1 MAAPRSSAFQEI
13 SSDNQLL
20 IALEQ
25 EAPYGYWICHAPSG
39 EVFVNNALAVSIGID
54 RHASD
59 DFKAHT
65 LGAKQFNYC
74 LEIYHK
80 GESNHFQLNYAS
92 NKDFLNFEVEQRLL
106 ENYPDYFVALHL
118 YAPQNPWQDDQLYYP
133 YLIKIDR
140 EGKYLFHNTL
150 YVEHFFAEKA
160 SRIGESSMADVAEQS
175 RETGRETA
183 YYCLEHPGLICN
195 VRIEK
200 KNPRGPGFVSTHWQF
215 ISFPDCYGDVDVIYA
230 RGFDISALQA
240 AEEQLDARQREL
252 NFFFENQMIGVF
264 FMMLPEPQE
273 WNEHTDKDAVVK
285 YAFENQVIT
294 RCNKMILDQYGF
306 QSEDEFLN
314 LSPRDFFLHDI
325 ETGLKVWK
333 DFFEKGHLHNLT
345 EERRTDG
352 SLIKIE
358 GDCLLLRDDKDRIV
372 GHLGLQQ
379 DVTDR
384 EAERAKSR
392 AHREQLE
399 KLTESIPG
407 VVFQIDYEPNK
418 EISLSFLS
426 KAFEEVNFGIQ
437 RQSLIEDP
445 SSIMQVIS
453 PKDYSTLLGSVVYSA
468 RNLKDLDTEF
478 RIENKLGEERWFRI
492 RVRPESKSGER
503 SSWYGILTAIDDQKA
518 FEKEQHKL
526 ALIARNTSDLI
537 MIISPEGRVDWLNSA
552 CQDFFGWKPDYAV
565 NKEPD
570 LLFKSREN
578 RKQKE
583 DLLIAIYAQRSI
595 ELKVML
601 DAEEGARWLN
611 VRNKPIWNA
620 NGEFL
625 YSLLVMQDIHEEE
638 VKNKEMEALLSITSE
653 QNKRLQSFTY
663 IVSHNIRSHSA
674 NLQGLIEA
682 VDLAKS
688 EGEKQELWD
697 YLRKVSDGLES
708 TIKHLN
714 EIIAINQSLNRSKT
728 NLRLIDEVQRILD
741 ILGAELKAL
750 NAKVELDF
758 NAEAEVYSVRAYL
771 ESILLNLL
779 SNTLRYRHPDR
790 EPRVHIRLAENHEFQ
805 ILEVQDNGL
814 GIDLKRYKDRLFQLY
829 QTFHQHPKARGLGL
843 YIMKNQ
849 VEAMGGKVE
858 LKSIVNQGTTFKIYL
873 PKEI

>member
-13 SSDNQLL
+13 SIDNQLL

-25 EAPYGYWICHAPSG
+25 EAPYGYWICHVPSG
-39 EVFVNNALAVSIGID
+39 EVMINNALSVSIGID
-54 RHASD
+54 RQASD
-59 DFKAHT
+59 DFKANT

-74 LEIYHK
+74 QEIYRK
-80 GESNHFQLNYAS
+80 GAVNHFQLSYAS

-106 ENYPDYFVALHL
+106 ENYPDFFVALHL
-118 YAPQNPWQDDQLYYP
+118 FAPQNPWQDDQLYYP

-140 EGKYLFHNTL
+140 EGKYLYHNSL
-150 YVEHFFAEKA
+150 YVEHFFADKT

-183 YYCLEHPGLICN
+183 HYCLAHPGLICN

-240 AEEQLDARQREL
+240 AEEQLDARQKEL

-273 WNEHTDKDAVVK
+273 WNENTDKDAVVK

-306 QSEDEFLN
+306 KSEEEFLN

-325 ETGLKVWK
+325 EGGLKVWRN
-333 DFFEKGHLHNLT
+333 FFENGHLHNLT

-352 SLIKIE
+352 ELIKIE
-358 GDCLLLRDDKDRIV
+358 GDYLLLRDEKDRIV

-379 DVTDR
+379 DVTER
-384 EAERAKSR
+384 EAEKARSQ

-407 VVFQIDYEPNK
+407 VVFQVDYSPNK
-418 EISLSFLS
+418 RLNLSFLS
-426 KAFEEVNFGIQ
+426 KAFEAVNFGIE
-437 RQSLIEDP
+437 RQKLLEDP

-468 RNLKDLDTEF
+468 RNLQDLDAEF

-492 RVRPESKSGER
+492 RVRPQSKHDSQ

-537 MIISPEGRVDWLNSA
+537 MIVSQEGRVDWVNSA
-552 CQDFFGWKPDYAV
+552 CVEFFGWKPDFALG
-565 NKEPD
+565 KEPD
-570 LLFKSREN
+570 QLFRSQEN

-583 DLLIAIYAQRSI
+583 DLLIALYAQRSI
-595 ELKVML
+595 ELKVKL
-601 DAEEGARWLN
+601 EAEEGARWLN

-638 VKNKEMEALLSITSE
+638 VKNQEMEALLNITSE

-682 VDLAKS
+682 VDAAKT
-688 EGEKQELWD
+688 ETEKLELWE

-714 EIIAINQSLNRSKT
+714 EIIAINQSLNRSKS
-728 NLRLIDEVQRILD
+728 NLCLKEEVQRILD

-758 NAEAEVYSVRAYL
+758 KPEAEVYSVKAYL

-790 EPRVHIRLAENHEFQ
+790 EPRINIRLSENRDFH
-805 ILEVQDNGL
+805 ILEVKDNGL

-829 QTFHQHPKARGLGL
+829 
-843 YIMKNQ
+843 
-849 VEAMGGKVE
+849 
-858 LKSIVNQGTTFKIYL
+858 
-873 PKEI
+873 